1 MSSSGN
7 DTTATVD
14 DKIVESPSPSTLADP
29 SLLGPWLTL
38 PVLSQCC
45 GVAYLFCWSAMYYPQ
60 LYLNFKRKSVQG
72 FSLDLWLY
80 NLSGFLGYAVYNCFR
95 AHVQKVFD
103 LPRAVKAHDVVF
115 SVHGLI
121 CNILIGLQIY
131 YYERGGQKI
140 SKWTWIFVVCAC
152 AVFLY
157 LSFLAWLRLIPWDAL
172 LSANDESSAAFITP
186 IQFLG
191 TIKVIITFVKYIPQ
205 IIMNHRRKST
215 AGLAIQVPMMD
226 IGGALFSGLQNIL
239 DAVYHNDIHIVTGNL
254 PKMLIGTA
262 SSLYGLA
269 ILVQHFVLYRASSR
283 YEPVS
288 EVELGSLDG
297 KGRPAVKVYQQAP
310 MHISRRASNS
320 VLDDPI

>member
-7 DTTATVD
+7 VTAIDEKVT
-14 DKIVESPSPSTLADP
+14 ESPSDSADT

-38 PVLSQCC
+38 PILSQCC
-45 GVAYLFCWSAMYYPQ
+45 GVAYLFAWSAMYYPQ
-60 LYLNFKRKSVQG
+60 LYLNYKRKSVQG

-80 NLSGFLGYAVYNCFR
+80 NLSGFLGYAVYNCYR
-95 AHVQKVFD
+95 AYMQMAFD
-103 LPRAVKAHDVVF
+103 LPRAVKTHDVVF

-131 YYERGGQKI
+131 FYERGGQMI
-140 SKWTWIFVVCAC
+140 SKWTWVFVIIAC

-157 LSFLAWLRLIPWDAL
+157 LSFLAWLQLLPWDSLMNTDGSTAL
-172 LSANDESSAAFITP
+172 ITP

-226 IGGALFSGLQNIL
+226 IAGALFSGLQNIL
-239 DAVYHNDIHIVTGNL
+239 DAIYQSDIHIVTGNL

-262 SSLYGLA
+262 SSLYGFI
-269 ILVQHFVLYRASSR
+269 ILFQHYVLYRASSR

-288 EVELGSLDG
+288 EVELGSLD
-297 KGRPAVKVYQQAP
+297 KQGRPAVKVYQGP
-310 MHISRRASNS
+310 
-320 VLDDPI
+320 